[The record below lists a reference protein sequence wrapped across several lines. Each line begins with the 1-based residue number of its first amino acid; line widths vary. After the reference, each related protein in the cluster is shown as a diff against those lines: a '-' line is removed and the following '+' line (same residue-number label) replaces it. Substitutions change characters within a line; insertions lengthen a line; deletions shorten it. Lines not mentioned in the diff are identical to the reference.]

1 MGLVRVTALL
11 LCFCSITLVAKAETC
26 TITEK
31 QYCEQGHGCK
41 AIPITVYNR
50 LDLQRSVYSRCDA
63 LHCDD
68 YPAQFTKSGAYTVI
82 DVPDRGLIA
91 KLSATSEFTEVATS
105 VGTVYV
111 SFGTCH

>member
-31 QYCEQGHGCK
+31 RYCEQGHGCK

-50 LDLQRSVYSRCDA
+50 LDFQRSVYSDDILRCSPNRA
-63 LHCDD
+63 ITMSSTFL
-68 YPAQFTKSGAYTVI
+68 AEA
-82 DVPDRGLIA
+82 
-91 KLSATSEFTEVATS
+91 
-105 VGTVYV
+105 
-111 SFGTCH
+111 